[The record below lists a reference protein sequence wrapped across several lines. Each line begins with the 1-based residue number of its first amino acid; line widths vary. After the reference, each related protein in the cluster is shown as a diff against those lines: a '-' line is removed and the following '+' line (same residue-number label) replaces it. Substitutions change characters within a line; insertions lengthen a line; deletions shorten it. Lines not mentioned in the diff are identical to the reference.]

1 MRLYLCFW
9 LAGIYTYNGHPSN
22 SNPIPRC
29 PPAMSRAPHLCLSI
43 MGSDKEVAPSF
54 RRRLSW
60 HTGAC
65 TQRVAGQ
72 AFNMH
77 RCAVT
82 SHRRRVLGRPLSGHG
97 RARRLGCDDKSNG
110 NGVAHPK
117 SQFAAVACVPGFTL
131 AWVVMR
137 CTRAPVRSGG
147 SPSTS
152 DVHAVD
158 KERRKSITTR
168 ATPRAGSHAGTL
180 KVGR

>member
-1 MRLYLCFW
+1 MSPRDEPR
-9 LAGIYTYNGHPSN
+9 TPSVLVHHGLRQGGRTFLPPPPLMAYRCVHAE
-22 SNPIPRC
+22 SRGPSVQHASLRRHESSPPR
-29 PPAMSRAPHLCLSI
+29 A
-43 MGSDKEVAPSF
+43 
-54 RRRLSW
+54 
-60 HTGAC
+60 
-65 TQRVAGQ
+65 
-72 AFNMH
+72 
-77 RCAVT
+77 
-82 SHRRRVLGRPLSGHG
+82 GRPLSGHG

-117 SQFAAVACVPGFTL
+117 SQFVAVACVPGFTL